1 VVERVFN
8 HDAGVEGTA
17 WGVEAELVHRGHQG
31 VLGDRFC
38 RSAWQESQS
47 SVARPAINTRGE
59 MAPKRQSISSVY
71 PAPEQARRN
80 WSRKSMVGARKRGIL
95 RFLRAQK
102 GKEILKHS
110 QTTYVDELQLT
121 TLLIP
126 LTFRRLLP

>member
-1 VVERVFN
+1 
-8 HDAGVEGTA
+8 
-17 WGVEAELVHRGHQG
+17 
-31 VLGDRFC
+31 
-38 RSAWQESQS
+38 
-47 SVARPAINTRGE
+47 

-126 LTFRRLLP
+126 LLSAGCYPDGNSPGKYHGK